1 LLGRTLSNAAGR
13 RRHPRADGGR
23 HRASVQGTAPMNDR
37 FRKIARVFGDAFG
50 APWAFVIAIKQAAVK
65 RTVSPRRADPA

>member
-1 LLGRTLSNAAGR
+1 
-13 RRHPRADGGR
+13 
-23 HRASVQGTAPMNDR
+23 MNDC

-50 APWAFVIAIKQAAVK
+50 APWAFVIAIKQAAVE